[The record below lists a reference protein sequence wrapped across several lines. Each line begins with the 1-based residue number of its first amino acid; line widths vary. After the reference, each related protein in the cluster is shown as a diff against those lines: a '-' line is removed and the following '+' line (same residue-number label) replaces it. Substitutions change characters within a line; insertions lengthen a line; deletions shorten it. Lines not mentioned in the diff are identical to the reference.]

1 MVLGSSIRQ
10 MIKRN
15 KQGKGHDCWVWWRR
29 SLLQIG
35 GEHSQR
41 QGHLGE
47 FRVNMA
53 MCGDRERGKELQ
65 TKGGGLG

>member
-1 MVLGSSIRQ
+1 MKKVNMPAPRCG
-10 MIKRN
+10 
-15 KQGKGHDCWVWWRR
+15 GGGYC
-29 SLLQIG
+29 G
-35 GEHSQR
+35 YEGEHSQR

-47 FRVNMA
+47 FTVNMA